1 MKIYLTALVL
11 ILSAAIGHARTY
23 SLDEI
28 PNVHLADTSLYVSN
42 PDGIISP
49 QAEARINDLMRTI
62 RRGTSA
68 EPVVVVI
75 DDFEGDDIDIFAT
88 ELFEKWGLGKSD
100 KDNGLLILVAK
111 DRRKAVIRPG
121 YGLEGVLPDILCAN
135 ILKYKMFPSFR
146 EGDFSGGMTAA
157 GEAVTSILTDP
168 DAAEEIR
175 SAMADADLRNRESN
189 GDFFGTYLTLAGL
202 GAAIMLIILIMR
214 LIAVR
219 GKDRHTRY
227 MELAKL
233 KPLYLALTFAGLFI
247 PLVAS
252 VPLLIVLYRLRN
264 TPRRC
269 PHCGT
274 MMRKVDEVHDN
285 EYLNP
290 AQDLE
295 EHIGS
300 VDYDVWRCPSCGE
313 TDIEQY
319 VNRASGYTECA
330 YCHAHA
336 CKLERSRVIQ
346 QPTTR
351 SRGQGLRD
359 YRCMHCH
366 KITSLPYIIPM
377 IVTAPV
383 IISGG
388 GNRGGFGGGGSFG
401 GGFGGGHTGGG
412 GASGGW

>member
-1 MKIYLTALVL
+1 MKIYLTALLL

-214 LIAVR
+214 LVAVR

-233 KPLYLALTFAGLFI
+233 KPLM
-247 PLVAS
+247 
-252 VPLLIVLYRLRN
+252 
-264 TPRRC
+264 RR
-269 PHCGT
+269 
-274 MMRKVDEVHDN
+274 D
-285 EYLNP
+285 
-290 AQDLE
+290 
-295 EHIGS
+295 
-300 VDYDVWRCPSCGE
+300 
-313 TDIEQY
+313 
-319 VNRASGYTECA
+319 
-330 YCHAHA
+330 
-336 CKLERSRVIQ
+336 
-346 QPTTR
+346 
-351 SRGQGLRD
+351 
-359 YRCMHCH
+359 
-366 KITSLPYIIPM
+366 
-377 IVTAPV
+377 
-383 IISGG
+383 
-388 GNRGGFGGGGSFG
+388 
-401 GGFGGGHTGGG
+401 
-412 GASGGW
+412 